1 MAVLELHRGG
11 LDPENVARVEEE
23 AARILREL
31 ADSLPKAD
39 PLHEAADLLAEEL
52 WLRVSGRDFKA
63 RRAARKNRL
72 ADRLGWHIEED

>member
-39 PLHEAADLLAEEL
+39 PLHEAVDLLAEEL
-52 WLRVSGRDFKA
+52 WLEVSGRDFKA
-63 RRAARKNRL
+63 LAGCQEESPCRPARL
-72 ADRLGWHIEED
+72 AH